1 VITFERWDDPL
12 PLPIDGQNPGQY
24 IGIPTEPY
32 GEDEPLKYYGYVA
45 SDGSAVEGLLDQL
58 DRADY
63 LIFSSNRVYDSAT
76 RLPARYP
83 ALTRYYYH
91 LFEGDLALNWSPT
104 STRSRNCSASKYRR
118 QFWRRKPS
126 ASTITRAS

>member
-1 VITFERWDDPL
+1 
-12 PLPIDGQNPGQY
+12 
-24 IGIPTEPY
+24 
-32 GEDEPLKYYGYVA
+32 
-45 SDGSAVEGLLDQL
+45 LLDQL

-91 LFEGDLALNWSPT
+91 LFEGDLGFELVADYPLVPET
-104 STRSRNCSASKYRR
+104 VRHRNTGR

-126 ASTITRAS
+126 ASTIIRAF